1 MIVIVQSNCQYSRHT
16 DAVIQMVVCKELS
29 HIPFIQVVICTAAIS
44 KTSFSKWELS
54 RLCHVTKNNHLII
67 FTTIYYGL
75 LGGHLRMGAL
85 LVCFMNCP
93 PNSN

>member
-1 MIVIVQSNCQYSRHT
+1 MFHAYIVNPALYSTHYTIVTFSCYIGIPNKAMLENY
-16 DAVIQMVVCKELS
+16 
-29 HIPFIQVVICTAAIS
+29 HIARKFGEGFNGNYHNYVM
-44 KTSFSKWELS
+44 
-54 RLCHVTKNNHLII
+54 